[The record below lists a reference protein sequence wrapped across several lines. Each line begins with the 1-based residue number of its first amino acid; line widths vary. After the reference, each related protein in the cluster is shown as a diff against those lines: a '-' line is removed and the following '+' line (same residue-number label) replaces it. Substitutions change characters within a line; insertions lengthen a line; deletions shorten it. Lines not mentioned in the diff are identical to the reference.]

1 MNPAAT
7 DPEKENLMNVAMGVR
22 TPAAALLEV
31 GRARRKTLLA
41 RLLDALEKSRRRK
54 ARLVIARHANLLP
67 LDHPWRSGPYT

>member
-41 RLLDALEKSRRRK
+41 RLLDALEKSRRR
-54 ARLVIARHANLLP
+54 
-67 LDHPWRSGPYT
+67 